1 MAKKETVATAEEIK
15 KLDNFTYKKND
26 IESSFALAIKNF
38 VKFGDTDI
46 FPFPYET
53 RMFSDIFNDALISVK
68 ETNDSFFEK
77 LNECPPINIS
87 TCSTVGYTGYRWATQ
102 IDPYWNIMFLGLV
115 LHLGSKIESARVS
128 NDIVYSYRF
137 KPCFDNGSLFDTETN
152 WRKFQTDSLTL
163 AQHDDNIN
171 YIVTCD
177 IADFYTRIYHHRL
190 ENALDRLD
198 PNKQISSRIKKL
210 IQTFSGTNSYGLP
223 VGGPASRIL
232 AELALDSLD
241 HILQIHGIKFKR
253 YVDDF
258 VVFCETK
265 EQAHS
270 ILTFISRKLME
281 NEGLTLQKHK
291 TNILTKDEFVSL
303 TQSKLHGL
311 EEDEGSPIKAKFM
324 SLPIRFDPYS
334 PNAIEQY
341 EEIKESLQD
350 FDLLGML
357 GDELQK
363 SKINQ
368 PFSRQL
374 IKAFSATDDNV
385 LSSAFKII
393 FNSITD
399 LYPIFNSIIQVAI
412 SNWHRFDKDTKIF
425 IRQRTIDLIKTDS
438 FILKTELNLT
448 YVTKLLAKEN
458 NVESLTI
465 LTEIY
470 QNNTSSILISLV
482 ITQAMAKWNTHYWI
496 SDLRR
501 IFPTMTPWQRRLFI
515 VASYL
520 LGDEGSHWQEHNK
533 DKFTFID
540 KLYKTWGSKRKMLNN
555 LEDAL

>member
-1 MAKKETVATAEEIK
+1 MTKRSATTTEDIK
-15 KLDNFTYKKND
+15 TLDNFTYKKDD

-38 VKFGDTDI
+38 VKYGDTDI

-53 RMFSDIFNDALISVK
+53 RMFSDIFNETLISVK
-68 ETNDSFFEK
+68 ETNDSFFDK

-102 IDPYWNIMFLGLV
+102 IDPYWNIIFLGLV

-163 AQHDDNIN
+163 AQHNDNIN

-210 IQTFSGTNSYGLP
+210 MQTFSGTNSYGLP

-241 HILQIHGIKFKR
+241 HILQIHGVKFKR

-374 IKAFSATDDNV
+374 IKAFSATDDSV

-412 SNWHRFDKDTKIF
+412 SNWHRFDKDTKTF
-425 IRQRTIDLIKTDS
+425 IRQMTIDLIKTDS
-438 FILKTELNLT
+438 FILKTELNLA

-458 NVESLTI
+458 NVESLTL

-470 QNNTSSILISLV
+470 QNNTSSILISV
-482 ITQAMAKWNTHYWI
+482 IITQAMAKWNTHYWI

-501 IFPTMTPWQRRLFI
+501 IFPTMTTWQRRLFI

-533 DKFTFID
+533 AKFTFID

>member
-1 MAKKETVATAEEIK
+1 M
-15 KLDNFTYKKND
+15 
-26 IESSFALAIKNF
+26 
-38 VKFGDTDI
+38 
-46 FPFPYET
+46 
-53 RMFSDIFNDALISVK
+53 
-68 ETNDSFFEK
+68 
-77 LNECPPINIS
+77 
-87 TCSTVGYTGYRWATQ
+87 GYTGYRWATQ

-128 NDIVYSYRF
+128 DDIVYSYRF
-137 KPCFDNGSLFDTETN
+137 KPCFNNGSLFDTETN

-163 AQHDDNIN
+163 AQHNDHIS

-241 HILQIHGIKFKR
+241 HLLQIHGIKFKR

-385 LSSAFKII
+385 LSSAFKTI

-399 LYPIFNSIIQVAI
+399 LYPIFNSIIQTAI
-412 SNWHRFDKDTKIF
+412 SNWHRFDIDTKIF
-425 IRQRTIDLIKTDS
+425 IRQTIIDLIKTDS
-438 FILKTELNLT
+438 FILKTELNLA

-470 QNNTSSILISLV
+470 QNNTSSILISLA

-496 SDLRR
+496 SDLRK
-501 IFPTMTPWQRRLFI
+501 IFPTMTTWQRRLFI

-533 DKFTFID
+533 AKFTFVD